1 MAANTERQLV
11 SFNLEE
17 EKFGM
22 DIMVPSQ
29 AVCKFTCN

>member
-11 SFNLEE
+11 GFNLEE

-22 DIMVPSQ
+22 DIMVGTVPGC
-29 AVCKFTCN
+29 V